1 MFCPNCGSKLPD
13 DARFCGSCG
22 TRLKADQPA
31 PNPQK
36 GKKKNGKKILIVTV
50 SILLVLAI
58 AAAAV
63 LAWQLFFAKETVYL
77 LVESTGYTEG
87 NPMRSSISKEYDE
100 NGNLLRNE
108 RLYDYSDEYED
119 MGAADMRSEISYEYE
134 DGVLAGMEI
143 TQNEQSIQLAYI
155 YEKGVLAD
163 IELVESS
170 QDDDLEVKIDD
181 EGRILEMITLN
192 GGDETSTIKFDYH
205 ENGVVRE
212 KVTSYTLPSGYRI
225 VQKYDERGNTTEQ
238 TTYVDGEV
246 LNRVVLAYSENGS
259 LLEQTQYGEGNELY
273 VSMKF
278 IPEYGENGKMTE
290 LEISFKDDSDKGSVI
305 FKAEYDGLEL
315 TLTPV
320 DIRGSFDGEE
330 EIPEDTR
337 IIVTYDKA
345 GNITETRIYTEG
357 ELYMKNV
364 MEFKEFKVPKGYRK
378 IANSDP
384 FWFPLGS

>member
-22 TRLKADQPA
+22 TRLQADQP
-31 PNPQK
+31 PPKPQK

-58 AAAAV
+58 AAGAV
-63 LAWQLFFAKETVYL
+63 AAWQLFFAKETVYL

-100 NGNLLRNE
+100 NGNLLRYE
-108 RLYDYSDEYED
+108 RIYDYSDEYED
-119 MGAADMRSEISYEYE
+119 MGISDVRFEISYEYE

-143 TQNEQSIQLAYI
+143 TQNEQSIQLACI
-155 YEKGVLAD
+155 YGKGVLAD

-192 GGDETSTIKFDYH
+192 GGDETSTIKFDYY

-259 LLEQTQYGEGNELY
+259 LLEQTQYGEDNELY

-278 IPEYGENGKMTE
+278 IPEYGKDGKMTE

-337 IIVTYDKA
+337 IVVTYDKA

-364 MEFKEFKVPKGYRK
+364 MEFKEFKVPKGYQK
-378 IANSDP
+378 ISTNDP
-384 FWFPLGS
+384 FWFPFGS